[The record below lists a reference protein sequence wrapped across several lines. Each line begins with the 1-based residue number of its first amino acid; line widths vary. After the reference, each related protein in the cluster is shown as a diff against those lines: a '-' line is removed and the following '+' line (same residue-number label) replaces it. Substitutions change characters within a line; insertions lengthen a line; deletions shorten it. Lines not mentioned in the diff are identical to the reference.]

1 MQNRFVMMHYLKK
14 QAENGTADEKTE
26 YADWMVYNCP
36 DQINDTNI
44 DMIKACYMVGIK
56 EKDVRAMLGMGL
68 LYEEGYG
75 ETENI
80 PAAMRLYRRA
90 YKTTKDEYEEQ
101 MSATLL
107 ARLYLESEK
116 PEDWETA
123 GDLICEVGENMTDL
137 MFAPYAMVMGDMQ
150 KSGTGLKK
158 SPHSAYESY
167 IVAKSVILSTE
178 ENRRFLPDMLIRYG
192 EIYAFGLYVSK
203 DPLKAEGYFA
213 EAEDLLGSGRR
224 SRMSRERIRKDRAAM
239 IAR

>member
-1 MQNRFVMMHYLKK
+1 MQNRFVMMQYLKK
-14 QAENGTADEKTE
+14 QAENGTAEEKTE

-44 DMIKACYMVGIK
+44 EMIKACYVAGINNR
-56 EKDVRAMLGMGL
+56 DVRAMLGMGL

-75 ETENI
+75 GTENI
-80 PAAMRLYRRA
+80 PAAMRMYRRA
-90 YKTTKDEYEEQ
+90 YRNAKSEYEEQ
-101 MSATLL
+101 MATTLL

-116 PEDWETA
+116 PKDWETA
-123 GDLICEVGENMTDL
+123 GNLICEVGENMTDL

-158 SPHSAYESY
+158 RPHSAYESY

-192 EIYAFGLYVSK
+192 EIYAFGLYVPK